1 MEIILNS
8 KKITVDDGMTLSR
21 VLEQQGI
28 APTGIATAVNGAVV
42 SRDKRDSYTLT
53 QGDNIVI
60 IKAFYG
66 G

>member
-8 KKITVDDGMTLSR
+8 KKITVDDGMTLSS

-42 SRDKRDSYTLT
+42 GRDKRDGHTLKH
-53 QGDNIVI
+53 GDNIVI

>member
-1 MEIILNS
+1 
-8 KKITVDDGMTLSR
+8 MTLSR

>member
-28 APTGIATAVNGAVV
+28 TPTGIATAVNGAVV
-42 SRDKRDSYTLT
+42 SRDKRDGYTLT